1 MADIRLIIADKPLA
15 AAILEQLNMAG
26 LGDVKESG
34 DFVAALG
41 SDSVSAIILDES
53 SADKKNLKALREA
66 EGPKKKPVFLL
77 GAIAAEAGEGANAEF
92 FTKPLRLGHLIARL
106 QFHILSAP
114 KLRGVPFIFGPYRY
128 DPQNRCVMA
137 EDRSDSIRL
146 TEKEAA
152 LLEYLGNSAA
162 PVGREELLA
171 AIWGYDGRIDTHTLE
186 THIYQLR
193 HKLDPEGK
201 GVEVLLTEQ
210 GAYRLKRG

>member
-1 MADIRLIIADKPLA
+1 MPNIYLIIADKSLA
-15 AAILEQLNMAG
+15 AAITEQLDMAG
-26 LGDVKESG
+26 LGAVKEGG
-34 DFVAALG
+34 DLVAALA
-41 SDSVSAIILDES
+41 SDQVSAVILDES
-53 SADKKNLKALREA
+53 AADKKNLKTLREA

-77 GAIAAEAGEGANAEF
+77 GAIVADIGEGVCAEF
-92 FTKPLRLGHLIARL
+92 FAKPVRLGHLIARL
-106 QFHILSAP
+106 QFHLFSAP
-114 KLRGVPFIFGPYRY
+114 KLRGAPFIFGPYRY
-128 DPQNRCVMA
+128 DPQNRCVMT
-137 EDRSDSIRL
+137 DGKDDGIRL

-201 GVEVLLTEQ
+201 GVEVLLNEQ